1 MGWLIPNKDALYLSS
16 GMTMIFS
23 SSLDGTRGWGIDQLI
38 VYIRYGSLFYKFST
52 GGYFARE
59 VNEWLKVTKEFWWS
73 WECCI
78 TPLECSI
85 LSPLFTCNPMER
97 GGCLSLAGSFGCE
110 CVDKSVLVLSFGKTG
125 NFVPSHWRSWST
137 VVYGSRHSGVWPR
150 TWLFPCT
157 RASGRRNIIL
167 LQEMTDLGYKQ
178 KERIISREAINFYH
192 GPNW

>member
-1 MGWLIPNKDALYLSS
+1 
-16 GMTMIFS
+16 MIFS

-97 GGCLSLAGSFGCE
+97 GGCLSLAGSFGHE
-110 CVDKSVLVLSFGKTG
+110 CVDKSVLVFCLLEKQATLFLLIG
-125 NFVPSHWRSWST
+125 VVVQPLYM
-137 VVYGSRHSGVWPR
+137 VLVILVYGCGLGCFPALVPVAGETSFCSKRWQIWVISKKGKDHLPRSQRLLSRSQ
-150 TWLFPCT
+150 L
-157 RASGRRNIIL
+157 I
-167 LQEMTDLGYKQ
+167 M
-178 KERIISREAINFYH
+178 
-192 GPNW
+192 